1 MSEVSTSPTV
11 HESRLVDLMPFIS
24 GQKRIPATT
33 SLKVAEVFSKRHGDV
48 LRNISQIKANCPES
62 FNERNFAPVDYTDAK
77 GEKRPAYIL
86 SRDGFTLL
94 VMGYTGNEA
103 FKYKLAYIEAFN
115 AMERE
120 LSERHAPQVD
130 PEQLST
136 NQSRKPL
143 RSLVSAWAQMTGCP
157 HSTLWPQVKAHFQLE
172 SIKDLPEA
180 WIPDALAFV
189 QAKIDALSAGL
200 PEPEPALPALP
211 VIPEGARM
219 ELEAIDKR
227 KESAAWVADQCLQKA
242 LAHLDHA
249 FQHAGLM
256 ANTGNCPIEGY
267 RPSLYIAAM
276 SNINSAAAI
285 VRAMISA
292 EGVRLR

>member
-1 MSEVSTSPTV
+1 MTTALTFNETTFHPVQRKGYLWIRASELANALGFSREELVSRIYKR
-11 HESRLVDLMPFIS
+11 HEDEFTDGMTQVIEN
-24 GQKRIPATT
+24 
-33 SLKVAEVFSKRHGDV
+33 VAEHQNGVLVNGRCRIFSPRGCHLIAMFARTPVAKAFRRWVLDV
-48 LRNISQIKANCPES
+48 LDNI
-62 FNERNFAPVDYTDAK
+62 NEQNAAPAV
-77 GEKRPAYIL
+77 PA
-86 SRDGFTLL
+86 
-94 VMGYTGNEA
+94 
-103 FKYKLAYIEAFN
+103 
-115 AMERE
+115 
-120 LSERHAPQVD
+120 HVD

-143 RSLVSAWAQMTGCP
+143 RLLVSAWAQMTGCS
-157 HSTLWPQVKAHFQLE
+157 HSSLWPQVKAHFQLE

-180 WIPDALAFV
+180 WLPDALAFV

-200 PEPEPALPALP
+200 PEHEPALPTLP
-211 VIPEGARM
+211 TIPEQARM
-219 ELEAIDKR
+219 ELEAIDKK

>member
-1 MSEVSTSPTV
+1 MCQLCPV
-11 HESRLVDLMPFIS
+11 PF
-24 GQKRIPATT
+24 
-33 SLKVAEVFSKRHGDV
+33 HGDTIFCITHDNQPFTAMKPIV
-48 LRNISQIKANCPES
+48 KNMGLDWKGQYAKLAANKARWGMEIISIPSQSGEQETVCM
-62 FNERNFAPVDYTDAK
+62 PVRK
-77 GEKRPAYIL
+77 LPAYLTTINPKKVRPEL
-86 SRDGFTLL
+86 
-94 VMGYTGNEA
+94 
-103 FKYKLAYIEAFN
+103 
-115 AMERE
+115 RE
-120 LSERHAPQVD
+120 KIRQYQDESDDVLWNYWTNRHSQNTAPAVPAQVD
-130 PEQLST
+130 PGQLST

-180 WIPDALAFV
+180 WLPDALAFV

-211 VIPEGARM
+211 AIQEGARM

-227 KESAAWVADQCLQKA
+227 KEPAAWVADQCLQKA

-249 FQHAGLM
+249 FQHAGLL
-256 ANTGNCPIEGY
+256 ANTGDCPIEGY